1 MMQLIINLFTVLL
14 AGVTSTSA
22 ENIIDANVRLN
33 ASHTGLVE
41 VMLDGNWSYVC
52 GDAWTCLEAVAVCTS
67 LDFGVTELAYTDYI
81 PRSNISVNATVKC
94 PSPDHCIVTPLNAST
109 TCSHLAGVVC
119 SYSTTDCKL
128 YQTNK
133 EYRYRYNLPR
143 LPKCATRF
151 EFSVKAS
158 NDVHIALSAEN
169 ENLTPMYE
177 IVIGGWNNK
186 KSVIRRC
193 QQCENRTLY
202 EKSLGFLN
210 QNRYNQFWIRFV
222 NGEIAVGYIGD
233 RAFMTYKDPNPLDI
247 NYVGYST
254 GWGST
259 GNFEFCGIGG
269 GNSMFTE
276 DIIGE
281 LRLVESNA
289 TGLVEVQYDGNWS
302 YICGDAW
309 TYLEAVAVCRDLG
322 FFAAEQ
328 EYVEDI
334 TGDITQSDMPEIYI
348 SEIAKLE
355 CEGSDNFLQ
364 HCNITPP
371 NVSITCQHIAGVVCS
386 NPTTDLRLEGG
397 NGPHEGRVEV
407 LINGTWGTI
416 CKDNWGFPDG
426 WVVCRQFRYLY
437 LDAYHDRFGE
447 GRGPMLLTN
456 MRCNRHNYRLLE
468 CSHTK
473 LTFENCSA
481 GTIATVVCSNEPIG
495 GFRLNQ
501 NGSVNN
507 ISGIVEIEYKGIW
520 GVVGTADNWNNWN
533 EFGGEMVCKEL
544 GHPYSNHS
552 SINLD
557 LKLYKVMWLKWLRCY
572 DWSDSFRTCYTSGMK
587 NFTSCYNNPHKAC
600 TVAYVECGVSV
611 HPISTTTTASKTTLE
626 SSTSKEAYVLL
637 ETSTGRNVSSSVAGI
652 TSSENTS
659 TEKYISVSER
669 DTPEYCNI
677 PLLLRFNLYYSLHY
691 SACCVWGFSHICWC
705 HPLFAGLS
713 FIPLAIVTRP
723 IRYTCRPNPEISG
736 DKFKLEINLPGT
748 KARNETTDY
757 SKAFDLIDHT
767 IIVQIRIETIPWVC
781 DFLTNRGQRITLKGC
796 SLNGNQFH
804 VVFHKSVC
812 RLQQNIVNMER
823 KIFQEIL
830 EDSFVATT
838 DEYVG
843 MALKVSSDN
852 KSKHYFLHTEDGV
865 VTFQLTDL
873 PVGNDEMT
881 VIVAMFVMSFN
892 FTEDISNIK
901 ESLKERDDINNRVN
915 TSYRFISNGLFSLSV
930 FNMSGDNLNVDISV
944 TFVLPTHKVTT
955 MSNTKKE
962 IICVYLADDG
972 LWSDTG
978 CVSRGNDT
986 CYCSHTTSYAIL
998 MKTTSGKG
1006 EDVALSWISRTSIG
1020 ISLIGLLATFIT
1032 YSCFKKFRKSTRGI
1046 IHCNFTAS
1054 IMLLQTVF
1062 IFGINKTENE
1072 YVCMAVTI
1080 GLHTAALSTFTWM
1093 LGEAVFIAFKVLR
1106 TTPST
1111 YNNIKYY
1118 LLVCYSVPVVIV
1130 GLTLTIRTLEYRD
1143 PDICWLN
1150 SKYGLRWA
1158 FVFPAIVILL
1168 INCVILGMVVKCIYI
1183 RSEFNNS
1190 SIHDSSM
1197 KKSLKGALI
1206 LIPLFGISW
1215 LIGPFFSVS
1224 FLMEYLFCIINGLQG
1239 FFIFLIYVVFDKEAS
1254 LMWKNGIKTPNSISN
1269 ATEAQTASGL
1279 VQTSHI

>member
-22 ENIIDANVRLN
+22 ENIIDASKSILYYPKYSANISAWLLRILHKLFPCWLFFDVRLN

-626 SSTSKEAYVLL
+626 SSTSKE
-637 ETSTGRNVSSSVAGI
+637 TSTGRNVSSSVAGI

-669 DTPEYCNI
+669 DTPEYCN
-677 PLLLRFNLYYSLHY
+677 
-691 SACCVWGFSHICWC
+691 
-705 HPLFAGLS
+705 
-713 FIPLAIVTRP
+713 
-723 IRYTCRPNPEISG
+723 
-736 DKFKLEINLPGT
+736 
-748 KARNETTDY
+748 
-757 SKAFDLIDHT
+757 
-767 IIVQIRIETIPWVC
+767 
-781 DFLTNRGQRITLKGC
+781 
-796 SLNGNQFH
+796 
-804 VVFHKSVC
+804 SVC